1 MRRKIVKGTAEFA
14 GMALVLAGL
23 VVCMCETAGLDKQL
37 ATMGIG
43 LGMIAFGAFVSILV
57 NRGEDDELPG

>member
-1 MRRKIVKGTAEFA
+1 
-14 GMALVLAGL
+14 MALVLAGL

>member
-1 MRRKIVKGTAEFA
+1 MRRKIVKGAAEFT

-23 VVCMCETAGLDKQL
+23 VVCMCETAELDRQL

-43 LGMIAFGAFVSILV
+43 LGMIAFGAFVSILAHG
-57 NRGEDDELPG
+57 GEEDELS

>member
-1 MRRKIVKGTAEFA
+1 MRRKIVKGAAEFT

-23 VVCMCETAGLDKQL
+23 VECMCETAELDRQL

-43 LGMIAFGAFVSILV
+43 LGMIAAGAVVCILA
-57 NRGEDDELPG
+57 NWGEDDGMS